1 MNDSQEV
8 AVNLAQEEKTPPK
21 KDTQSRKYLLT
32 INNPAEHDITPE
44 FIQQTL
50 VSHFKSLVYSC
61 MSAEVAT
68 QYHIHL
74 FLAFSSPVRFSTIKK
89 HFPTAHIDKSRG
101 TSENNRD
108 YVFKQGKWADTNKA
122 ETNLKDT
129 HWEWGEIPLE
139 RHGSRSDLA
148 ELYELIHDGY
158 SNAEIIEQN
167 PDNILLLQ
175 HIDRTR
181 KAILEEKYKNDW
193 RDLEVTYIFGPT
205 GSGKSSHVMQT
216 HGFANVF
223 RVTDY
228 LHPFDSYRQQDVI
241 VFEEF
246 SSSLKIQDMLNYLD
260 GFPLELPSRYSN
272 KQATFTKVYIIS
284 NLPLRMQYETVQ
296 LEKPEVWKAF
306 LRRIKKVLLIE
317 KQGVHKEFTTE
328 EFLNW
333 TAPANLLAEKF
344 GVGKVVEIPI
354 RNTVNTSTTNKGECS
369 S

>member
-1 MNDSQEV
+1 MTDLNVTKGEPV
-8 AVNLAQEEKTPPK
+8 EKEIVPK
-21 KDTQSRKYLLT
+21 KDSKSRKYLLT
-32 INNPAEHDITPE
+32 INNPNEHGITHE
-44 FIQQTL
+44 SIQEIL
-50 VSHFKSLVYSC
+50 ANNFKSLVFAC
-61 MSAEVAT
+61 MSDEVAS
-68 QYHIHL
+68 QHHKHI
-74 FLAFSSPVRFSTIKK
+74 FLAFSSPVRFSQIKR

-108 YVFKQGKWADTNKA
+108 YVFKQCKWADSNKA

-129 HWEWGEIPLE
+129 HWEWGEIPVE
-139 RHGSRSDLA
+139 RQGSRSDLA

-181 KAILEEKYKNDW
+181 KAILEEKYKSDW

-205 GSGKSSHVMQT
+205 GTGKSSYVMET
-216 HGFANVF
+216 HGYANVF

-246 SSSLKIQDMLNYLD
+246 SSSIKIQDILNYLD
-260 GFPLELPSRYSN
+260 GYPLELPSRYSN

-284 NLPLRMQYETVQ
+284 NSPLRKQYETVQ
-296 LEKPEVWKAF
+296 LEKTEIWKAF

-317 KQGVHKEFTTE
+317 KKGVHKEFTTE

-344 GVGKVVEIPI
+344 GVDKVGKLPLGCF
-354 RNTVNTSTTNKGECS
+354 SNKVQER
-369 S
+369 